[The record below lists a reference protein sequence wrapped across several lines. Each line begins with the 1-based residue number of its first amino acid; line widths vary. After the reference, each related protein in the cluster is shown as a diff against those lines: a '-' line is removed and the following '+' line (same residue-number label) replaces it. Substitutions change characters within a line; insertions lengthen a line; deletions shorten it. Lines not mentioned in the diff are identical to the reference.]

1 MPLFVMCGHRAG
13 KAPDLTSL
21 DPKTVQGADVR
32 LEDRRR
38 TGRFGPIAV
47 TASLLLALATFL
59 IFAGLTPIIP
69 TQPVVLTLFAGDAL
83 IILALLVLIGLEARN
98 LIAARRARR
107 AGARLHS
114 RVVILFSLVAAV
126 PALVT
131 AIVATVS
138 LERVIKPAFMQD
150 IASFLDESRQA
161 TQLYRDSQCRSL
173 MRDVELTASALGQS
187 ARLLQSNETLFRDYF
202 SAYAR
207 SLSFNVAAIIKG
219 DGSVS
224 LTAASSEMKLLR
236 IPEPSDF
243 ADAQNNK
250 LRCLLIDSGTF
261 IALRPIPG
269 TSDAFLYAGR
279 PIDPYVQRFADQAS
293 DIGMTYAAFATHRS
307 DIERG
312 FAIVFILLAL
322 TMLFSAV
329 WLGLAFANQL
339 VAPIRRLIRATDE
352 VASGNLYVQVP
363 TRRSEGDL
371 GHLGDTFNKMTL
383 ELRQQQNRLVAA
395 HTLNDE
401 RRVFTEAVLS
411 AVPAGVVGVDPNGAI
426 TVANAA
432 AEQLLASANTGQSL
446 VGQNLEELLPDLGPI
461 LQEARSTRLKQLQGQ
476 AKMQRDGR
484 ERILNIR
491 VTGNPQRAGQG
502 SVVTLDDITDLV
514 SAQRTAAWADVA
526 RRIAHEIK
534 NPLTPIQLSAERL
547 KRRYGRLI
555 VEGRDVFDQCTDTII
570 RQVDD
575 IKRMVDEFS
584 SFARMPKARPQRD
597 DLTDCV
603 RQTLFLMRV
612 GRSEI
617 AIEDHLPAQPLYA
630 SFDRRLIAQALTNV
644 VKNAGEGIDALNGGK
659 REGRIVVALEV
670 DDEGFAR
677 LSVSDNG
684 KGFPAQDR
692 DKLTEPYVTTR
703 AEGTGLGLPIVIK
716 ILEDHGG
723 SVELLDGLPRADG
736 GRGAQVLMKLPIAD
750 AIGAPAS
757 TPAQG
762 ASEQALSR

>member
-1 MPLFVMCGHRAG
+1 M
-13 KAPDLTSL
+13 
-21 DPKTVQGADVR
+21 
-32 LEDRRR
+32 RRDEGR
-38 TGRFGPIAV
+38 STGRFGPLTVA
-47 TASLLLALATFL
+47 ASLLLALATFL

-83 IILALLVLIGLEARN
+83 IILVLLVLIGLEAGN
-98 LIAARRARR
+98 LIKERLAGR

-114 RVVILFSLVAAV
+114 RVVVLFSLVAAI

-131 AIVATVS
+131 AVVATVS

-150 IASFLDESRQA
+150 IGAFIAETGRA
-161 TQLYRDSQCRSL
+161 TELFRDSQCRSL
-173 MRDVELTASALGQS
+173 MRDAELTAATLGRS
-187 ARLLQSNETLFRDYF
+187 ARLLQSNQDLFKEYL
-202 SAYAR
+202 SGQAR
-207 SLSFNVAAIIKG
+207 ALSFNVAALMNG
-219 DGSVS
+219 AGAVS
-224 LTAASSEMKLLR
+224 QTSANTEMKLLK
-236 IPEPSDF
+236 IPDPSDF
-243 ADAQNNK
+243 ADATNDK
-250 LRCLLIDSGTF
+250 LRCLLNDSGSF
-261 IALRPIPG
+261 VALRPIPG
-269 TSDAFLYAGR
+269 MPDTFFYAGR
-279 PIDPYVQRFADQAS
+279 TIDPFAQQFADKAS
-293 DIGMTYAAFATHRS
+293 DIAQTYSLFTTHRG

-363 TRRSEGDL
+363 TRRKEGDL
-371 GHLGDTFNKMTL
+371 GHLGETFNKMTL
-383 ELRQQQNRLVAA
+383 ELLTQQTRLVAA
-395 HTLNDE
+395 NTLNDE

-411 AVPAGVVGVDPNGAI
+411 AVPAGVIGIDPSGAI

-432 AEQLLASANTGQSL
+432 AERLLGPSTSALGL
-446 VGQNLEELLPDLGPI
+446 VGQDLESLLPDLGPI
-461 LQEARSTRLKQLQGQ
+461 LREARLTRLKQLQGQ
-476 AKMQRDGR
+476 ARMQRDGR
-484 ERILNIR
+484 ELLLNVR
-491 VTGNPQRAGQG
+491 VTGNPQRADQG

-547 KRRYGRLI
+547 KRRFGRLI

-617 AIEDHLPAQPLYA
+617 AIEDHLPDQPVYA

-644 VKNAGEGIDALNGGK
+644 VKNAGEGIDALEGGAK
-659 REGRIVVALEV
+659 GQGHIVVALSV
-670 DDEGFAR
+670 DADGFAR
-677 LSVSDNG
+677 LSVSDDG
-684 KGFPAQDR
+684 KGFPAHDR
-692 DKLTEPYVTTR
+692 DKLIEPYVTTR

-723 SVELLDGLPRADG
+723 SVELLDGLERPDG
-736 GRGAQVLMKLPIAD
+736 GRGAQVLMKLPIAAD
-750 AIGAPAS
+750 VAS
-757 TPAQG
+757 ASPPAQR
-762 ASEQALSR
+762 ASERALSP